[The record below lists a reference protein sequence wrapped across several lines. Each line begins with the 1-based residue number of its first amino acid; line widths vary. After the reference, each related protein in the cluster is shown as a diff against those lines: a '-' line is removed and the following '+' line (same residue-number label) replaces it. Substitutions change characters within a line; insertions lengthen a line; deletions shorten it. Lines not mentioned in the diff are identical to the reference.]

1 LEKEETLII
10 GGCSSKTD
18 ILLIY
23 IYMKKIKN
31 NFIFFG
37 AVHQDY
43 VFELK
48 NDLIKYRT
56 NPVKHKESYG
66 GVAHNVAR
74 MICNHENV
82 SFFSLMTD
90 KETINYLKKNK
101 IDFIPLNKKIE
112 KRYYGVLINKYKKF
126 ELGIANTDAYEK
138 FTKIT
143 NLKFL
148 NKFIVLDLNFS
159 EKLIQSV
166 VNQNFKKNHIT
177 ICGTSIFK
185 INKVKKIIKKINCL
199 ILNKEELYAL
209 SKIRNIKKSIM
220 KIINLNPYI
229 NIIVS
234 NADKKTYGY
243 ELSNFISCKPPKIEP
258 VNENGA
264 GDVMTGTYIYY
275 KSKDHKMNSALSLAV
290 AAGTLYAKSKKRK
303 INLNYKSIKKINNN
317 IIFKSEK

>member
-1 LEKEETLII
+1 
-10 GGCSSKTD
+10 
-18 ILLIY
+18 
-23 IYMKKIKN
+23 MKKIKN

>member
-1 LEKEETLII
+1 
-10 GGCSSKTD
+10 
-18 ILLIY
+18 
-23 IYMKKIKN
+23 MKKIKN

-48 NDLIKYRT
+48 NNLIKYRT

-66 GVAHNVAR
+66 GVAYNVAR

-243 ELSNFISCKPPKIEP
+243 ELSNFISCKPPKIKP

>member
-1 LEKEETLII
+1 
-10 GGCSSKTD
+10 
-18 ILLIY
+18 
-23 IYMKKIKN
+23 MKKIKN

-48 NDLIKYRT
+48 NDLVKYRT

-74 MICNHENV
+74 MISNHENV

-90 KETINYLKKNK
+90 KETINYLKKYK
-101 IDFIPLNKKIE
+101 IDFLPLNKKIE
-112 KRYYGVLINKYKKF
+112 KRYYGVLVNKYKKF

-138 FTKIT
+138 FTKII

-148 NKFIVLDLNFS
+148 NKYIVLDLNFS
-159 EKLIQSV
+159 EKFIQSV
-166 VNQNFKKNHIT
+166 VSQNFKKNHIT
-177 ICGTSIFK
+177 ICGTSLFK
-185 INKVKKIIKKINCL
+185 IHKVKKIIKKINCL
-199 ILNKEELYAL
+199 ILNKEELYSL
-209 SKIRNIKKSIM
+209 SKIRNIKKSIK
-220 KIINLNPYI
+220 KIISLNPYI

-234 NADKKTYGY
+234 NADKNTYGY
-243 ELSNFISCKPPKIEP
+243 EAADFISCKPPKIKA

-275 KSKDHKMNSALSLAV
+275 KSKEHKMNSALSLAV
-290 AAGTLYAKSKKRK
+290 AAGTLYAKSKNRK
-303 INLNYKSIKKINNN
+303 INLNLNSIKKINNT
-317 IIFKSEK
+317 IKYKSQK

>member
-1 LEKEETLII
+1 MKE
-10 GGCSSKTD
+10 
-18 ILLIY
+18 
-23 IYMKKIKN
+23 IKN

-74 MICNHENV
+74 MISNHEKV

-90 KETINYLKKNK
+90 KETINYLKRYK

-112 KRYYGVLINKYKKF
+112 KRYYGILLNKYKKF
-126 ELGIANTDAYEK
+126 ELGIANTDAYEE
-138 FTKIT
+138 FTKLT

-148 NKFIVLDLNFS
+148 NKYIVLDLNFS
-159 EKLIQSV
+159 EKFIQSV
-166 VNQNFKKNHIT
+166 VKQNYKKNNII
-177 ICGTSIFK
+177 ICGTSLFK
-185 INKVKKIIKKINCL
+185 IHKVQKIIKKINYL
-199 ILNKEELYAL
+199 ILNKEELYSL
-209 SKIRNIKKSIM
+209 SKIRNIKKSIL

-234 NADKKTYGY
+234 DADKKTYGY
-243 ELSNFISCKPPKIEP
+243 EAPNFISCKPPKIKAI
-258 VNENGA
+258 NENGA

-275 KSKDHKMNSALSLAV
+275 KSKKHKMNSALSLAV

>member
-1 LEKEETLII
+1 
-10 GGCSSKTD
+10 
-18 ILLIY
+18 
-23 IYMKKIKN
+23 MKKIKN

-74 MICNHENV
+74 MISNHEKV

-90 KETINYLKKNK
+90 KETINYLKRYK

-112 KRYYGVLINKYKKF
+112 KRYYGILLNKYKKF
-126 ELGIANTDAYEK
+126 ELGIANTDAYEE
-138 FTKIT
+138 FTKLT

-148 NKFIVLDLNFS
+148 NKYIVLDLNFS
-159 EKLIQSV
+159 EKFIQSV
-166 VNQNFKKNHIT
+166 VNQNYKKNHII
-177 ICGTSIFK
+177 ICGTSLFK
-185 INKVKKIIKKINCL
+185 IHKVQKIIKKINYL
-199 ILNKEELYAL
+199 ILNKEELYSL
-209 SKIRNIKKSIM
+209 SKIRNIKKSIL

-234 NADKKTYGY
+234 DADKKTYGY
-243 ELSNFISCKPPKIEP
+243 KAPNFISFKPPIIKA

-275 KSKDHKMNSALSLAV
+275 KSKDYKMNIALSLAV
-290 AAGTLYAKSKKRK
+290 AAGTLYAKSKNRK
-303 INLNYKSIKKINNN
+303 INLNYKYIKKINNN
-317 IIFKSEK
+317 IIYKSEKLK

>member
-1 LEKEETLII
+1 
-10 GGCSSKTD
+10 
-18 ILLIY
+18 
-23 IYMKKIKN
+23 MKKIKN

-48 NDLIKYRT
+48 NNLVKYRT

-74 MICNHENV
+74 MISNHENV

-90 KETINYLKKNK
+90 KETINYLKKYK
-101 IDFIPLNKKIE
+101 IDFLPLNKKIE

-138 FTKIT
+138 FTKII
-143 NLKFL
+143 NLQFL
-148 NKFIVLDLNFS
+148 NKYIVLDLNFS
-159 EKLIQSV
+159 EKFIQSV
-166 VNQNFKKNHIT
+166 VSQNFKKNHIT
-177 ICGTSIFK
+177 ICGTSLFK
-185 INKVKKIIKKINCL
+185 IHKVKKIIKKINCL
-199 ILNKEELYAL
+199 ILNKEELYSL
-209 SKIRNIKKSIM
+209 SKIRNIKKSIK
-220 KIINLNPYI
+220 KIISLNPYI

-234 NADKKTYGY
+234 NADKNTYGY
-243 ELSNFISCKPPKIEP
+243 EAANFISCKPPKIKA

-275 KSKDHKMNSALSLAV
+275 KSKEYKMNSALSLAV
-290 AAGTLYAKSKKRK
+290 AAGTLYAKSKNRK
-303 INLNYKSIKKINNN
+303 INLNLNSIKKINNT
-317 IIFKSEK
+317 IKYKSQK

>member
-1 LEKEETLII
+1 
-10 GGCSSKTD
+10 
-18 ILLIY
+18 
-23 IYMKKIKN
+23 MKKIKN
-31 NFIFFG
+31 NFICFG
-37 AVHQDY
+37 AVHHDY

-74 MICNHENV
+74 MISNHENV

-90 KETINYLKKNK
+90 KETINYLKKYK
-101 IDFIPLNKKIE
+101 IDFLPLNKKIE
-112 KRYYGVLINKYKKF
+112 KRYYGVLVNKYKKF
-126 ELGIANTDAYEK
+126 QLGIANTDAYEK
-138 FTKIT
+138 FTKII

-148 NKFIVLDLNFS
+148 NKYIVLDLNFS
-159 EKLIQSV
+159 EKFIQSV

-177 ICGTSIFK
+177 ICGTSLFK
-185 INKVKKIIKKINCL
+185 IHKVKKIIKKINCL
-199 ILNKEELYAL
+199 ILNKEELYSL

-243 ELSNFISCKPPKIEP
+243 EATNFISCKPPKIKA

-275 KSKDHKMNSALSLAV
+275 KSKKNKMNSSLSLAV
-290 AAGTLYAKSKKRK
+290 AAGTLYAKSKNRK
-303 INLNYKSIKKINNN
+303 ININYKSIKKMNNN
-317 IIFKSEK
+317 IVYKSEK

>member
-1 LEKEETLII
+1 
-10 GGCSSKTD
+10 
-18 ILLIY
+18 
-23 IYMKKIKN
+23 MKKIKN

-166 VNQNFKKNHIT
+166 INQNFKKNHIT

-185 INKVKKIIKKINCL
+185 IHKVKKIIKKINCL